1 MHATLEKLSN
11 ALDQLSQKVVASWSD
26 DRTLREVH
34 GWNHPAVD
42 RHDLAQIASDLADRI
57 RSANLSELSEESES
71 WLADYPRRLN
81 LLHSETLPNMFN
93 GNGLQAIPAYLGTL
107 EILSSALG
115 PVIGWVP
122 NPDNQMMPA
131 PMARRLRSYH
141 ATLDQLV
148 PDTEKLRSQLAQI
161 EAATAAA
168 ESLPTDLED
177 LAEARKK
184 VGKTATDASELWGKL
199 EERDKEVASL
209 LALVKQHEGEAKK
222 LVDQCEQ
229 AYRIT
234 TTKGLAAAF
243 DQRAFKI
250 AFSMWVWVLGL
261 LAALCAATYL
271 GAERVK
277 LLSSVLS
284 GDDLKW
290 GVIFMHA
297 LLSLLS
303 VGGPLWFAWVATKQL
318 AQRFRLAEDYGYKAS
333 VAKAYEGYR
342 KEAAR
347 LDPIFEA
354 RLFSS
359 ALTRLEEPPLRL
371 IQGQIHGSPWH
382 ELITSEEFT
391 KALEI
396 IPELRD
402 RFITIAEKGV
412 SAVKGFN
419 LKKTPTTA
427 TSDTEQASGTA

>member
-1 MHATLEKLSN
+1 
-11 ALDQLSQKVVASWSD
+11 
-26 DRTLREVH
+26 
-34 GWNHPAVD
+34 
-42 RHDLAQIASDLADRI
+42 
-57 RSANLSELSEESES
+57 
-71 WLADYPRRLN
+71 
-81 LLHSETLPNMFN
+81 
-93 GNGLQAIPAYLGTL
+93 
-107 EILSSALG
+107 
-115 PVIGWVP
+115 
-122 NPDNQMMPA
+122 
-131 PMARRLRSYH
+131 
-141 ATLDQLV
+141 
-148 PDTEKLRSQLAQI
+148 
-161 EAATAAA
+161 
-168 ESLPTDLED
+168 
-177 LAEARKK
+177 
-184 VGKTATDASELWGKL
+184 
-199 EERDKEVASL
+199 
-209 LALVKQHEGEAKK
+209 
-222 LVDQCEQ
+222 
-229 AYRIT
+229 
-234 TTKGLAAAF
+234 
-243 DQRAFKI
+243 
-250 AFSMWVWVLGL
+250 
-261 LAALCAATYL
+261 
-271 GAERVK
+271 
-277 LLSSVLS
+277 
-284 GDDLKW
+284 
-290 GVIFMHA
+290 MHA

-419 LKKTPTTA
+419 LKKNPTTA